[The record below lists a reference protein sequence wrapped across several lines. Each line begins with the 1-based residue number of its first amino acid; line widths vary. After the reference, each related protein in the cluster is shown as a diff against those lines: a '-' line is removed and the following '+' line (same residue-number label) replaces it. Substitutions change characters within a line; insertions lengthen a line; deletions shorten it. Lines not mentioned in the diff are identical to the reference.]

1 MSHDSKK
8 SLTEKMVDIPEPE
21 DGELYLEAIVLIK
34 TMSPN
39 GRIVY
44 KEYKS
49 NSLTHVEALGMATT
63 YCDTVRQLLTRS
75 TREM

>member
-1 MSHDSKK
+1 MDNFI
-8 SLTEKMVDIPEPE
+8 DIPPPDEN
-21 DGELYLEAIVLIK
+21 ELYLEAVILIK
-34 TMSPN
+34 SMLPN

-63 YCDTVRQLLTRS
+63 YCDSLRQHLTRNL
-75 TREM
+75 REP